1 MGLSRLLNKI
11 NKAKSAINS
20 LKGISSKLNSLNYT
34 TQIDKLGEEAEAAR
48 ELLSNRRK
56 SADRLIAKMEEAQAR
71 GKSNPPGEDEELFY
85 PLDEELQNSIVFSI
99 RPRRKRSGKS
109 TANLLSDKTT
119 EIHLYVPDGLGSDAQ
134 VSYAKK
140 EVGATARAAQN
151 VADAEGFMETIE
163 EVGEQAMAA
172 GSRMITS
179 VGNFMSGG
187 AKNIR
192 EGRATNPMIEQT
204 FEGVDFRSFSFAY
217 EFYPRSPDEAEMV
230 QQIIYR
236 FKTAMLPDT
245 YGAGLEEE
253 DSDDAA
259 ADIENYFNY
268 PNIFDVSF
276 EGPLANRLE
285 GFLPMVCTGCN
296 VDYFNGNTV
305 SYFEDGTPVSTKM
318 TLTFSEIKILTQE
331 SYQEIS
337 PMGDKSITSMPSLLD
352 ETNENAS
359 DIDNDTNFKA
369 MNNPNRAETR
379 YMKARAQNEK
389 KRAKG
394 LIGKVQ
400 YHTWGGNS

>member
-56 SADRLIAKMEEAQAR
+56 SADRLIAKMEEAQSR

-85 PLDEELQNSIVFSI
+85 PLDEELQNYIVFSI
-99 RPRRKRSGKS
+99 RPRRKRVGKS

-119 EIHLYVPDGLGSDAQ
+119 DIMLYVPDGLGSDAQ

-140 EVGATARAAQN
+140 EVGAMARAAQN
-151 VADAEGFMETIE
+151 VSDAEGFMETIE

-172 GSRMITS
+172 GERMITS

-204 FEGVDFRSFSFAY
+204 FEGVDFRSFSFDY

-245 YGAGLEEE
+245 YGAGLEEGAE
-253 DSDDAA
+253 SDDAA

-276 EGPLANRLE
+276 EGPLASRLE

-352 ETNENAS
+352 ETNEGAA
-359 DIDNDTNFKA
+359 DIAEGSEGATA
-369 MNNPNRAETR
+369 NPNRGNTS
-379 YMKARAQNEK
+379 YMRARAQNK
-389 KRAKG
+389 KKTFIQR
-394 LIGKVQ
+394 
-400 YHTWGGNS
+400 HTWGGGDG

>member
-1 MGLSRLLNKI
+1 MGLSKILNKI

-109 TANLLSDKTT
+109 TANLLSDNTT

-172 GSRMITS
+172 GERMITS

-204 FEGVDFRSFSFAY
+204 FEGVDFRSFSFDY
-217 EFYPRSPDEAEMV
+217 EFYPRSPDEAEQV

-245 YGAGLEEE
+245 YGSGLEEGE
-253 DSDDAA
+253 ESDDAA

-268 PNIFDVSF
+268 PNIFDVAF
-276 EGPLANRLE
+276 EGPLASRLE

-296 VDYFNGNTV
+296 VDYFNGNSV
-305 SYFEDGTPVSTKM
+305 AYFGDGTPVTTKM
-318 TLTFSEIKILTQE
+318 TLSFSEIKILTQE

-352 ETNENAS
+352 ESDEGAA
-359 DIDNDTNFKA
+359 DIDPATAGNSA
-369 MNNPNRAETR
+369 NPNRGNTR
-379 YMKARAQNEK
+379 YNKARAKNKEK
-389 KRAKG
+389 NFF
-394 LIGKVQ
+394 Q
-400 YHTWGGNS
+400 YHTFGGND

>member
-56 SADRLIAKMEEAQAR
+56 SADRLIAKMEEAQSR
-71 GKSNPPGEDEELFY
+71 GKSNPPGKDEELMY
-85 PLDEELQNSIVFSI
+85 PLDEELQNYIVFSI
-99 RPRRKRSGKS
+99 RPRRKRVGKS

-119 EIHLYVPDGLGSDAQ
+119 DIMLYVPDGLGSDAQ

-140 EVGATARAAQN
+140 EVGAMARAAQN
-151 VADAEGFMETIE
+151 VSDAEGFMETIE

-172 GSRMITS
+172 GERMITS

-204 FEGVDFRSFSFAY
+204 FEGVDFRSFSFDY

-245 YGAGLEEE
+245 YGAGLEEGAE
-253 DSDDAA
+253 SDDAA

-276 EGPLANRLE
+276 EGPLASRLE

-352 ETNENAS
+352 ETNEGAA
-359 DIDNDTNFKA
+359 DIAEGSEGATA
-369 MNNPNRAETR
+369 NPNRGNTS
-379 YMKARAQNEK
+379 YMRARAQNK
-389 KRAKG
+389 KKTFIQR
-394 LIGKVQ
+394 
-400 YHTWGGNS
+400 HTWGGGDG

>member
-56 SADRLIAKMEEAQAR
+56 SADRLIAKMEEAQSR
-71 GKSNPPGEDEELFY
+71 GKSNPPGKDEELMY
-85 PLDEELQNSIVFSI
+85 PLDEELQNYIVFSI
-99 RPRRKRSGKS
+99 RPRRKRVGKS
-109 TANLLSDKTT
+109 TANLLSDNTT

-140 EVGATARAAQN
+140 EVGAMARAAQN
-151 VADAEGFMETIE
+151 VSDAEGFMETIE

-172 GSRMITS
+172 GERMITS

-204 FEGVDFRSFSFAY
+204 FEGVDFRSFSFDY

-245 YGAGLEEE
+245 YGAGLEEGAE
-253 DSDDAA
+253 SDDAA

-276 EGPLANRLE
+276 EGPLASRLE

-352 ETNENAS
+352 ETNENAL
-359 DIDNDTNFKA
+359 DIDSRPVEEGGTNFNA
-369 MNNPNRAETR
+369 MNNPNRTNTR
-379 YMKARAQNEK
+379 YNKVRAQN
-389 KRAKG
+389 A
-394 LIGKVQ
+394 
-400 YHTWGGNS
+400 GGGD

>member
-1 MGLSRLLNKI
+1 MSLSKILNKI

-204 FEGVDFRSFSFAY
+204 FEGVDFRSFSFDY

-352 ETNENAS
+352 ES
-359 DIDNDTNFKA
+359 DESAADIAEGSEGATA
-369 MNNPNRAETR
+369 NPNRGNTS
-379 YMKARAQNEK
+379 YMKARAQNK
-389 KRAKG
+389 NKNFIQR
-394 LIGKVQ
+394 
-400 YHTWGGNS
+400 HTWGGGDG